1 MHLGKKNKMKIQR
14 KLLLSYLLIVA
25 LFVAIGATITYNT
38 MKMGEIQTNVSKQV
52 LIGSYANSYQKGFL
66 LMDLAFQETQTDPEA
81 AAADS
86 ASGQSLTAATGTYL
100 IDNLPQD
107 SELYT
112 KFLACNQI
120 YTDVITPAL
129 AKASAAYAVAN
140 IAEVNTQMAIVK
152 NGLSDLQLDLDN
164 FQLLVVES
172 IQEATAEAQSYA
184 NFSVMLSAAGIGSI
198 TVISV
203 VMALVMGKRI
213 TDPLKKL
220 TSIAGK
226 VSMGELEHKI
236 EFNTKDEISDL
247 GEAFQ
252 RMINAFKMTN
262 AMSEMVVQ
270 EEVENVKC

>member
-1 MHLGKKNKMKIQR
+1 MKIQR
-14 KLLLSYLLIVA
+14 KLLLSYMLIVA

-38 MKMGEIQTNVSKQV
+38 MKMNEIQTNVSNQV

-100 IDNLPQD
+100 LDNLPKD
-107 SELYT
+107 SDLYT

-129 AKASAAYAVAN
+129 AQASAAYAIGN

-152 NGLSDLQLDLDN
+152 NGLSALQVDLDN

-172 IQEATAEAQSYA
+172 IQAATAEAQSYA
-184 NFSVMLSAAGIGSI
+184 NFSVMLSAVGIGSI
-198 TVISV
+198 AVVSI

-220 TSIAGK
+220 TGIAGK

-236 EFNTKDEISDL
+236 DFNTKDEISDL

-252 RMINAFKMTN
+252 RMINAFKMTS